1 MYEAPH
7 HNTLEDVGV
16 GIQFWG
22 LFILKL
28 TRNKYVITIFDL
40 LKRFKL
46 NNKKVAIEHNGII
59 IPNNNYKKKFLKN
72 NDIIEIVHFIGG
84 G

>member
-1 MYEAPH
+1 MAK
-7 HNTLEDVGV
+7 
-16 GIQFWG
+16 IQLNG
-22 LFILKL
+22 KKIAIRPKA
-28 TRNKYVITIFDL
+28 TIYDL

-59 IPNNNYKKKFLKN
+59 IPEANYKKKYLKS
-72 NDIIEIVHFIGG
+72 NDKLEVVHFIGG

>member
-1 MYEAPH
+1 MAKIQLNGKKVTIKPKTTIYE
-7 HNTLEDVGV
+7 
-16 GIQFWG
+16 
-22 LFILKL
+22 
-28 TRNKYVITIFDL
+28 L

-59 IPNNNYKKKFLKN
+59 IPKANFKKKYLKN
-72 NDIIEIVHFIGG
+72 NDQLEVVHFIGG

>member
-1 MYEAPH
+1 MAK
-7 HNTLEDVGV
+7 
-16 GIQFWG
+16 IQLNG
-22 LFILKL
+22 KKIKI
-28 TRNKYVITIFDL
+28 KPKITIFDL